1 MQKFLTKT
9 RDHIATTL
17 VITGLRMGGEM
28 FAQMM
33 ALILIT
39 RFMRN
44 SEIAAVELVEDG
56 VVMHKHPSG
65 DEPVRPI
72 TVH

>member
-1 MQKFLTKT
+1 MKKFLIKT
-9 RDHIATTL
+9 RDRIATTL
-17 VITGLRMGGEM
+17 VVTGLRMGGEM

-33 ALILIT
+33 VLILIA

-56 VVMHKHPSG
+56 VVMHKYPSD
-65 DEPVRPI
+65 DEPVRPT